1 MWRREHI
8 EPPPPELS
16 SHEGHWLYK
25 VATGQIKENIYGFEE
40 RGRVRQKGTVKCL
53 RVRESVELQNAAMPA
68 LNRRDRVG
76 RHGRAG
82 MGQARAYEA
91 R

>member
-8 EPPPPELS
+8 ERPHTHTHIELS

-40 RGRVRQKGTVKCL
+40 RRKVR
-53 RVRESVELQNAAMPA
+53 
-68 LNRRDRVG
+68 
-76 RHGRAG
+76 
-82 MGQARAYEA
+82 
-91 R
+91 